1 MPNANKT
8 LKNRTNELKRIKSQA
23 TTKQNFKLILPK
35 TIIPGQ
41 QIQLFTKN
49 LKNNYQG
56 ISFKEADPKGYI
68 KQKLML
74 QVEKNKATRKYNK
87 PKKNTGT
94 RRKSNMISMA
104 NLLEQW
110 ESGGIRG

>member
-1 MPNANKT
+1 MPTPTKT
-8 LKNRTNELKRIKSQA
+8 RKNRINELKRIKSQA
-23 TTKQNFKLILPK
+23 TAKQNFRVIKPK

-49 LKNNYQG
+49 LKNNYQA
-56 ISFKEADPKGYI
+56 ISLKESNPQEYI

-87 PKKNTGT
+87 PKPQPKGHNT
-94 RRKSNMISMA
+94 ISMA
-104 NLLEQW
+104 NLLELW
-110 ESGGIRG
+110 ESGGIK